1 MTFTP
6 RFMNVVSYL
15 VMYGH
20 HLISSFYCYLLSST
34 NSVDRPWISDS
45 HTVDE
50 TPKLPHGKDIALVF
64 TQLDQVN
71 GV

>member
-15 VMYGH
+15 V
-20 HLISSFYCYLLSST
+20 I
-34 NSVDRPWISDS
+34 DS